1 MSINE
6 IASSAGATTAT
17 QAPFSLKT
25 LSIGAGLVL
34 AFAVLVRLYEQLF
47 GFSDGLDSFSPEF
60 QFYWR
65 NLLTVAVP
73 VLDFGSCWRRRLFV
87 AHARSSP
94 RRHHAD

>member
-6 IASSAGATTAT
+6 IASGAGATTAT

-25 LSIGAGLVL
+25 LWIGAGIVL
-34 AFAVLVRLYEQLF
+34 AFTLLVRLYEQLF
-47 GFSDGLDSFSPEF
+47 GFSDGLELVLAGVSAVLAKSPVG
-60 QFYWR
+60 R
-65 NLLTVAVP
+65 DT

-94 RRHHAD
+94 

>member
-6 IASSAGATTAT
+6 IASGAGATTAT

-25 LSIGAGLVL
+25 LWIGAGLVL

-47 GFSDGLDSFSPEF
+47 GFSDGLGFVLAGVSV
-60 QFYWR
+60 
-65 NLLTVAVP
+65 LLAKSADGRGT

>member
-6 IASSAGATTAT
+6 IASGAGATTAT

-25 LSIGAGLVL
+25 LWIGAGIVL
-34 AFAVLVRLYEQLF
+34 AFTLLVRLYEQLF

-60 QFYWR
+60 QLVLAKSFVGR
-65 NLLTVAVP
+65 DT